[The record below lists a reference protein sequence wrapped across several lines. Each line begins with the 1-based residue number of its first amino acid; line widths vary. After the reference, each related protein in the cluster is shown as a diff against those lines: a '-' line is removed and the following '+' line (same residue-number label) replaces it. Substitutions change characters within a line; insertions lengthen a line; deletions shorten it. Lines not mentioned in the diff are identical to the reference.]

1 MARISEAKIQAS
13 QIARLKAHRQLEIED
28 DTEKQ
33 VVVEKY
39 VQDVYE
45 SRPSWNF
52 QSSIDRQDLKERSC
66 NTFDYMPKSVQAF
79 AEDFIEDQLYELL
92 KAMRN
97 MWLDEGPRK
106 KQQSSKKSSNRS
118 PNSKKKPQSELDP
131 QPQPEP
137 EPISESESN
146 SDLESERKPKSK
158 VEQNPKIQDTKDK
171 SVCSKRFKLER
182 KKAQGFSELVR
193 EPALPSDSDS
203 NPLSDSDQSDY
214 DGPHYQKSKD
224 DDEVYGDEDQL
235 ENDNNEGQGPEP
247 ITNKAHPY
255 SVLPKLVPVTHSN
268 GKQTPM
274 QPRFSNVPQQHFEAP
289 DYDYDAPPPQSLRNG
304 KMARKAGPMKVV
316 QPVESSDEETLARDI
331 HDDEIRTAPARKQK
345 MSRRGP
351 QDSEDEPLA
360 GWYQDDS
367 PVEENNSSDY
377 EKFTPSK
384 SGKRRVKLLESL
396 TAKRTRAHAVLP
408 PRSVEWAPSAS
419 SSEISGSARGTKRAS
434 TDSHG
439 SSAKKSR
446 LDDPHPRVPQER
458 REDFKAIAENYEQEL
473 RESAMD
479 DTKRENSIA
488 SSEEDEEENIEEI
501 DDFDSDSAESS
512 EDESPKVKIF
522 NNAASKGGFTVK
534 RGPMNEK
541 KQESDDLGSTESSKD
556 EATKAKVLKRAT
568 RGFTMKCAPMKRGP
582 LKRRK
587 QECEDYEDS
596 DSDCSSEDEAP
607 KAKIAKEALKK
618 GDEQETDASFV
629 PQGNELESP
638 VEAPR

>member
-274 QPRFSNVPQQHFEAP
+274 QPVNKSSN
-289 DYDYDAPPPQSLRNG
+289 
-304 KMARKAGPMKVV
+304 
-316 QPVESSDEETLARDI
+316 
-331 HDDEIRTAPARKQK
+331 
-345 MSRRGP
+345 
-351 QDSEDEPLA
+351 ED
-360 GWYQDDS
+360 
-367 PVEENNSSDY
+367 SSDY

>member
-39 VQDVYE
+39 VRDVYE

-52 QSSIDRQDLKERSC
+52 QSSIDRQDLKERPC
-66 NTFDYMPKSVQAF
+66 NTFDYMPKSIQAF
-79 AEDFIEDQLYELL
+79 GEDFIEDQLYELL

-118 PNSKKKPQSELDP
+118 PNSKKKPH
-131 QPQPEP
+131 
-137 EPISESESN
+137 
-146 SDLESERKPKSK
+146 LESERKPKSK
-158 VEQNPKIQDTKDK
+158 VEQKPKIQDTKDK

-235 ENDNNEGQGPEP
+235 ENDTNEGQGPEP

-274 QPRFSNVPQQHFEAP
+274 QPQHFETP
-289 DYDYDAPPPQSLRNG
+289 DYDYEAPPPQSLRNG

-345 MSRRGP
+345 MSR
-351 QDSEDEPLA
+351 DD
-360 GWYQDDS
+360 QDDDA
-367 PVEENNSSDY
+367 PLVEVLRIQSAL
-377 EKFTPSK
+377 
-384 SGKRRVKLLESL
+384 V
-396 TAKRTRAHAVLP
+396 RTRAHAVLP
-408 PRSVEWAPSAS
+408 PRSVEWAPSTS

-512 EDESPKVKIF
+512 EDETLKVTIF

-629 PQGNELESP
+629 PQGTELEFP